1 MGLAAVFL
9 LTGNVAAL
17 PDEPDSGP
25 TPPRLSLID
34 GQVSFWRPGATDW
47 TTASL
52 NTPLAPGD
60 ALYVGENGN
69 LELQIGSQAY
79 VRAGENTQFSL
90 VNRERRYLQFR
101 IADGQ
106 ASIDLRT
113 LPAGLIVE
121 VDTPNAAFTIN
132 SAGYFRLNV
141 DQDTTLF
148 ITRRGG
154 RATVI
159 PIGGQAFSVV
169 PAAELIVAGT
179 DAPTVETYAAPE
191 PDAWDEWNYAR
202 TDHLADSPSRRYLP
216 PEVYSADTL
225 DRHGDWRA
233 VPEYGAVWVPSGLAP
248 NWTPYST
255 GHWIWDSF
263 YGWTWIDDAPW
274 GWAPFHYGRWV
285 YLNGFWAWTPGTT
298 VARPAYAP
306 ALVAF
311 FNAHDGASIGIVAG
325 VPVLSWVALSWGEP
339 VIPWWG
345 RHGFKGKPWW
355 AGWGGPRV
363 VNNVVIHRDAVVK
376 ASSITF
382 RNTQV
387 AKGMVA
393 VRHDRFGHGR
403 ERPMA
408 FSASER
414 QRFTPVV
421 GDLPVKPTAASL
433 TIGTATS
440 VSPPREV
447 LSRPAVPL
455 RAPPARSGTQP
466 TGPERA
472 TPAPPPRFE
481 DVRRPA
487 APSVMQPRETRE
499 QRVAPSRRVEVAP
512 SAPPAIERERERNV
526 PNRMEPPRAV
536 ETPRAREAPRA
547 MEPPR
552 AVETPRARE
561 APRAMEPPRAVETP
575 RAREAPRAMEM
586 PRAVVPSVRV
596 AEPPRAVIRPEIAA
610 PAVAP
615 APRVTPFRPPETR
628 PPEARREE
636 PGGRRF
642 HESAQRGG
650 GREQEQT
657 LPGNP
662 ANRMSQRRHGSDE
675 SQRSR

>member
-1 MGLAAVFL
+1 MFQKVTIGLAAVFL
-9 LTGNVAAL
+9 LTGNATAL
-17 PDEPDSGP
+17 PDKPGSGP
-25 TPPRLSLID
+25 TPPRLSLIE

-47 TTASL
+47 TAASL

-79 VRAGENTQFSL
+79 VRAGEQTQLSL

-113 LPAGLIVE
+113 LPAGLTVE

-132 SAGYFRLNV
+132 SVGYYRLNV
-141 DQDTTLF
+141 DKDTTLF

-159 PIGGQAFSVV
+159 PVGGQAFSVA
-169 PAAELIVAGT
+169 PAAELIVEGT
-179 DAPTVETYAAPE
+179 SPPIVETYAAPE
-191 PDAWDEWNYAR
+191 LDAWDGWNYAR
-202 TDHLADSPSRRYLP
+202 TDHLVDSPSRRYLP
-216 PEVYSADTL
+216 PDVYSADTL
-225 DRHGDWRA
+225 DHHGDWRV
-233 VPEYGAVWVPSGLAP
+233 VPDYGAVWVPAGLASD
-248 NWTPYST
+248 WTPYST
-255 GHWIWDSF
+255 GHWIWDPF

-285 YLNGFWAWTPGTT
+285 YLNGFWGWTPGTT
-298 VARPAYAP
+298 VAQTAYSP

-311 FNAHDGASIGIVAG
+311 FNSHDGASIGIGAG

-355 AGWGGPRV
+355 GGWGGPRV

-376 ASSITF
+376 VSSITF
-382 RNTQV
+382 RNTRV

-393 VRHDRFGHGR
+393 VRHDRFEHGR
-403 ERPMA
+403 ERPMS
-408 FSASER
+408 FSVSER
-414 QRFTPVV
+414 QRFTPVA

-433 TIGTATS
+433 TIGAATS
-440 VSPPREV
+440 VRPPQEV
-447 LSRPAVPL
+447 LTRPAVTLRAPRDSRRPL
-455 RAPPARSGTQP
+455 RVDTPQAAQTPAKAAESPELRFVPTPKPRQAPPARIGTKQ

-472 TPAPPPRFE
+472 TPALPPRFE

-487 APSVMQPRETRE
+487 APSVTQPQETLER
-499 QRVAPSRRVEVAP
+499 RVAPSRRVEV
-512 SAPPAIERERERNV
+512 
-526 PNRMEPPRAV
+526 
-536 ETPRAREAPRA
+536 TP
-547 MEPPR
+547 
-552 AVETPRARE
+552 
-561 APRAMEPPRAVETP
+561 
-575 RAREAPRAMEM
+575 
-586 PRAVVPSVRV
+586 
-596 AEPPRAVIRPEIAA
+596 
-610 PAVAP
+610 
-615 APRVTPFRPPETR
+615 PRVTPFRPPEVR
-628 PPEARREE
+628 PPEVRREE

-642 HESAQRGG
+642 PEAAQRER
-650 GREQEQT
+650 GREQGQP

-662 ANRMSQRRHGSDE
+662 ANRMSPRRHGPDE